1 MDKYSGAALVLLLI
15 GYLAVEFG
23 LDIIRELIMDYIHKR
38 REEKCGEKG
47 DKKDTA

>member
-15 GYLAVEFG
+15 GYLAVEFV
-23 LDIIRELIMDYIHKR
+23 LDIFHEFVVDWIKKKREKR
-38 REEKCGEKG
+38 CGEKG